1 MRYLLIIII
10 LIAGT
15 EFSIAQT
22 TATTNSAGNRK
33 TQAAKQATTR
43 KQRGTG
49 QYHGSRDTTPGSPMG
64 TGGAGGGEMSG
75 SPAASAIATDDQTSK
90 AEGLQDTSNGTADT
104 VSKKQTIKRTRNV
117 RHTTRRNL

>member
-15 EFSIAQT
+15 EFSNAQT
-22 TATTNSAGNRK
+22 SGSTNSSPNKKR
-33 TQAAKQATTR
+33 QATKLSR
-43 KQRGTG
+43 EQRGTG

-75 SPAASAIATDDQTSK
+75 SPAGSAIETNDQTSK
-90 AEGLQDTSNGTADT
+90 AEANGDTISADADT
-104 VSKKQTIKRTRNV
+104 TSKKQTIKKTEGA
-117 RHTTRRNL
+117 